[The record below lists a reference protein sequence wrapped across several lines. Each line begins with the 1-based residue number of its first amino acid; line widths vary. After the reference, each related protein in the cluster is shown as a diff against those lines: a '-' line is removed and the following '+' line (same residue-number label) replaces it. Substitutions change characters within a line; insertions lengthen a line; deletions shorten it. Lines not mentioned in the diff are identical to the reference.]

1 MAETN
6 PQERFWIFPRV
17 NRPVFIISAALIVGF
32 ILFGAIFNELANTI
46 FVGLQNLL
54 AGYLGWAMIIL
65 VNLLLLFVI
74 FMTIGPFGDVRL
86 GRMDES
92 PEYSLF
98 SWTAMLFSAG
108 IGIGLIYW
116 GVAEP
121 MYHFF
126 APPLAEPQTVEA
138 AREAMALSFMH
149 WGFHAWAIYAVVAL
163 ALAYYH
169 FRKGLPLSIRS
180 ALYPLIGDR
189 IYGPWGHLVDIV
201 AVFGTMFG
209 IVTSLGLG
217 ATQVNAGLTDIF
229 GIPNNVGVQIAIIV
243 VITAMATLS
252 VVAGLDAGIKRLSNI
267 NIVLTLIFLAFM
279 VIVGPTLFILD
290 SFVDNYGY
298 YLSRFV
304 QLGTWNEGWVDGN
317 ESGNWQ
323 DAWTIFY
330 WAWWVSWAPF
340 VGVFIARISRGRT
353 VREFMVG
360 VMLLPCSI
368 MFFWFTAFGGTA
380 IAISLTGD
388 PTLVEAT
395 RENYANTMFALLDY
409 FPLSGL
415 TSLYATVLIVM
426 WFVTS
431 SDSGSFVIDMLTAG
445 GDPDPPKVQRIFWAV
460 SEGAVASVLLV
471 AGGLGALQA
480 AAVVAGFPFAVV
492 LCLIAVGLVRALR
505 WDNLMV
511 HRHRQRFRSD
521 TEAEHNMSGEVHDAY
536 MQMNADTSGA
546 GPTQPLVPETRSA
559 PAE

>member
-1 MAETN
+1 MSGMR
-6 PQERFWIFPRV
+6 PQERFWIFPKV
-17 NRPVFIISAALIVGF
+17 NRPVFIVSAALIVGF
-32 ILFGAIFNELANTI
+32 ILFGAIFDELANTV
-46 FVGLQNLL
+46 FTSVQGWL
-54 AGYLGWAMIIL
+54 AGYFGWAMIIL
-65 VNLLLLFVI
+65 VNLLLVFTI
-74 FMTIGPFGDVRL
+74 FMAVGPFGDVRL

-121 MYHFF
+121 MYHYF
-126 APPLAEPQTVEA
+126 APPGADPETVRA
-138 AREAMALSFMH
+138 AQEAMAISFMH

-169 FRKGLPLSIRS
+169 FRKGLPLAIRS

-189 IYGPWGHLVDIV
+189 IYGRWGDLVDII

-217 ATQVNAGLTDIF
+217 ATQVNAGLTELF
-229 GIPNNVGVQIAIIV
+229 GVPNNVAVQIAIIAA
-243 VITAMATLS
+243 ITGMATLS
-252 VVAGLDAGIKRLSNI
+252 VVAGLDGGIKRLSNI
-267 NIVLTLIFLAFM
+267 NIVLTLLFLAFM

-298 YLSRFV
+298 YLTRLV
-304 QLGTWNEGWVDGN
+304 QLGTWNEGWQGGN
-317 ESGNWQ
+317 EAGNWQ
-323 DAWTIFY
+323 ENWTIFY

-340 VGVFIARISRGRT
+340 VGVFVARISRGRT
-353 VREFMVG
+353 VREFMLG
-360 VMLLPCSI
+360 VMLIPCSI

-380 IAISLTGD
+380 ISITLTGD
-388 PTLVEAT
+388 TALVDAT
-395 RENYANTMFALLDY
+395 RENNANTMFVLLDY
-409 FPLSGL
+409 FPFSGF
-415 TSLYATVLIVM
+415 TSLFATVLIVM

-445 GDPDPPKVQRIFWAV
+445 GDPNPPKVQRIFWAV
-460 SEGAVASVLLV
+460 SEGAVASVLLL

-480 AAVVAGFPFAVV
+480 AAVIAGFPFAVV
-492 LCLIAVGLVRALR
+492 LVLIAWGLIRALR

-521 TEAEHNMSGEVHDAY
+521 AEAEHNMGSETHDAY
-536 MQMNADTSGA
+536 AAIDAS
-546 GPTQPLVPETRSA
+546 QPVTGERA

>member
-1 MAETN
+1 MR
-6 PQERFWIFPRV
+6 PQERFWIFPKV
-17 NRPVFIISAALIVGF
+17 NRPVFITSAALIVGF
-32 ILFGAIFNELANTI
+32 ILFGAIFDELANTV
-46 FVGLQNLL
+46 FTSVQGWL
-54 AGYLGWAMIIL
+54 AGYFGWAMIIL
-65 VNLLLLFVI
+65 VNLLLVFTI
-74 FMTIGPFGDVRL
+74 FMAVGPFGDVRL
-86 GRMDES
+86 GRMDEN

-121 MYHFF
+121 MYHYF
-126 APPLAEPQTVEA
+126 APPDADPETVRA
-138 AREAMALSFMH
+138 AQEAMAISFMH

-169 FRKGLPLSIRS
+169 FRKGLPLAIRS

-189 IYGPWGHLVDIV
+189 IYGRWGDLVDII

-217 ATQVNAGLTDIF
+217 ATQVNAGLSELF
-229 GIPNNVGVQIAIIV
+229 GVPNNVAVQIAIIAA
-243 VITAMATLS
+243 ITGMATLS
-252 VVAGLDAGIKRLSNI
+252 VVAGLDGGIKRLSNI
-267 NIVLTLIFLAFM
+267 NIVLTLLFLAFM

-298 YLSRFV
+298 YLSRLV
-304 QLGTWNEGWVDGN
+304 QLGTWNEGWQGGN
-317 ESGNWQ
+317 DAGNWQ
-323 DAWTIFY
+323 ESWTIFY

-340 VGVFIARISRGRT
+340 VGVFVARISRGRT
-353 VREFMVG
+353 VREFMLG
-360 VMLLPCSI
+360 VMLIPCSI

-380 IAISLTGD
+380 ISISLTGD
-388 PTLVEAT
+388 TALVDAT

-409 FPLSGL
+409 FPFSGF
-415 TSLYATVLIVM
+415 TSLFATVLIVM

-445 GDPDPPKVQRIFWAV
+445 GDPNPPKVQRIFWAV
-460 SEGAVASVLLV
+460 SEGAVASVLLL

-480 AAVVAGFPFAVV
+480 AAVIAGFPFAVV
-492 LCLIAVGLVRALR
+492 LVLIAWGLIRALR

-521 TEAEHNMSGEVHDAY
+521 AEAEHNMGSETHDAY
-536 MQMNADTSGA
+536 ASMGTTTPVA
-546 GPTQPLVPETRSA
+546 GDRA
-559 PAE
+559 AAE

>member
-1 MAETN
+1 MSGMR
-6 PQERFWIFPRV
+6 PQERFWIFPKV
-17 NRPVFIISAALIVGF
+17 NRPVFIVSAALIIGF
-32 ILFGAIFNELANTI
+32 ILFGALFNDLANTVFTGI
-46 FVGLQNLL
+46 QGWL
-54 AGYLGWAMIIL
+54 AGYFGWAMIIL
-65 VNLLLLFVI
+65 INLLLVFVI
-74 FMTIGPFGDVRL
+74 FMGVGPFGDVRL
-86 GRMDES
+86 GRMDEN

-121 MYHFF
+121 MYHYF
-126 APPLAEPQTVEA
+126 APPMADPESVQA
-138 AREAMALSFMH
+138 AQEAMAISFMH
-149 WGFHAWAIYAVVAL
+149 WGFHAWGIYAVVAL
-163 ALAYYH
+163 ALAYFH
-169 FRKGLPLSIRS
+169 FRKGLPLAIRS

-189 IYGPWGHLVDIV
+189 IYGFWGDLVDIV

-217 ATQVNAGLTDIF
+217 ATQVNAGLNELF
-229 GIPNNVGVQIAIIV
+229 GVPNNVAVQILIIAAI
-243 VITAMATLS
+243 TGMATLS
-252 VVAGLDAGIKRLSNI
+252 VVAGLDGGIKRLSNI
-267 NIVLTLIFLAFM
+267 NIILTLIFLAFM

-298 YLSRFV
+298 YLSRFI
-304 QLGTWNEGWVDGN
+304 QLGTWNEGWQGGNDG
-317 ESGNWQ
+317 GNWQ
-323 DAWTIFY
+323 ESWTIFY

-340 VGVFIARISRGRT
+340 VGVFVARISRGRT
-353 VREFMVG
+353 VREFMFG

-380 IAISLTGD
+380 ISISLAGD
-388 PTLVEAT
+388 PTLVDAT

-409 FPLSGL
+409 FPFSGV
-415 TSLYATVLIVM
+415 TSLFATILIVM

-445 GDPDPPKVQRIFWAV
+445 GDPNPPKVQRIFWAV
-460 SEGAVASVLLV
+460 SEGAVASVLLL

-480 AAVVAGFPFAVV
+480 AAVIAGFPFAVV
-492 LCLIAVGLVRALR
+492 LCLIAWGLVRALR

-521 TEAEHNMSGEVHDAY
+521 AEAEHNMGTDVHDAY
-536 MQMNADTSGA
+536 AQLGTASARTDTAEG
-546 GPTQPLVPETRSA
+546 A

>member
-1 MAETN
+1 MSGMR
-6 PQERFWIFPRV
+6 PQERFWIFPKV
-17 NRPVFIISAALIVGF
+17 NRPVFITSAALIVGF
-32 ILFGAIFNELANTI
+32 ILFGAIFDELANTV
-46 FVGLQNLL
+46 FTSVQGWL
-54 AGYLGWAMIIL
+54 AGYFGWAMIIL
-65 VNLLLLFVI
+65 VNLLLVFTI
-74 FMTIGPFGDVRL
+74 FMAVGPFGDVRL
-86 GRMDES
+86 GRMDEN

-121 MYHFF
+121 MYHYF
-126 APPLAEPQTVEA
+126 APPDADPETVRA
-138 AREAMALSFMH
+138 AQEAMAISFMH

-169 FRKGLPLSIRS
+169 FRKGLPLAIRS

-189 IYGPWGHLVDIV
+189 IYGRWGDLVDII

-217 ATQVNAGLTDIF
+217 ATQVNAGLSELF
-229 GIPNNVGVQIAIIV
+229 GVPNNVAVQIAIIAA
-243 VITAMATLS
+243 ITGMATLS
-252 VVAGLDAGIKRLSNI
+252 VVAGLDGGIKRLSNI
-267 NIVLTLIFLAFM
+267 NIVLTLLFLAFM

-298 YLSRFV
+298 YLSRLV
-304 QLGTWNEGWVDGN
+304 QLGTWNEGWQGGN
-317 ESGNWQ
+317 DAGNWQ
-323 DAWTIFY
+323 ESWTIFY

-340 VGVFIARISRGRT
+340 VGVFVARISRGRT
-353 VREFMVG
+353 VREFMLG
-360 VMLLPCSI
+360 VMLIPCSI

-380 IAISLTGD
+380 ISISLTGD
-388 PTLVEAT
+388 TALVDAT

-409 FPLSGL
+409 FPFSGF
-415 TSLYATVLIVM
+415 TSLFATVLIVM

-445 GDPDPPKVQRIFWAV
+445 GDPNPPKVQRIFWAV
-460 SEGAVASVLLV
+460 SEGAVASVLLL

-480 AAVVAGFPFAVV
+480 AAVIAGFPFAVV
-492 LCLIAVGLVRALR
+492 LVLIAWGLIRALR

-521 TEAEHNMSGEVHDAY
+521 AEAEHNMGSETHDAY
-536 MQMNADTSGA
+536 ASMGTTTPVA
-546 GPTQPLVPETRSA
+546 GDRA

>member
-1 MAETN
+1 MMSGMR
-6 PQERFWIFPRV
+6 PQERFWIFPKV
-17 NRPVFIISAALIVGF
+17 NRPVFIVSAALIVGF
-32 ILFGAIFNELANTI
+32 ILFGAIFNDTANTVFTGI
-46 FVGLQNLL
+46 QGWL

-65 VNLLLLFVI
+65 VNLLLVFVI
-74 FMTIGPFGDVRL
+74 FLALGPFGDVRL

-121 MYHFF
+121 MYHYF
-126 APPLAEPQTVEA
+126 APPGAEPETVRA
-138 AREAMALSFMH
+138 AQEAMAISFMH

-163 ALAYYH
+163 ALAYFH
-169 FRKGLPLSIRS
+169 FRKGLPLAIRS

-189 IYGPWGHLVDIV
+189 IYGRWGDLVDIV

-217 ATQVNAGLTDIF
+217 AIQVNTGLTQLF
-229 GIPNNVGVQIAIIV
+229 GIPTNVAVQVGIIAA
-243 VITAMATLS
+243 ITGMATLS
-252 VVAGLDAGIKRLSNI
+252 VVAGLDGGIKRLSNI
-267 NIVLTLIFLAFM
+267 NIVLSLVFLAFM

-298 YLSRFV
+298 YLSRFI
-304 QLGTWNEGWVDGN
+304 QLGTWNEGWQGGNDG
-317 ESGNWQ
+317 SNWQ
-323 DAWTIFY
+323 DSWTIFY

-340 VGVFIARISRGRT
+340 VGVFVARISRGRT
-353 VREFMVG
+353 VREFIVG

-380 IAISLTGD
+380 ISISLTGD

-395 RENYANTMFALLDY
+395 KENYANTMFVLLEY
-409 FPLSGL
+409 FPFSGL
-415 TSLYATVLIVM
+415 TSLFATVLIVM

-460 SEGAVASVLLV
+460 SEGAVASVLLL

-480 AAVVAGFPFAVV
+480 AAVIAGFPFAVV
-492 LCLIAVGLVRALR
+492 LCLIAWGLVRALR
-505 WDNLMV
+505 WDDLMV
-511 HRHRQRFRSD
+511 HRHRQRFRSEA
-521 TEAEHNMSGEVHDAY
+521 EAEHNMGTEAHDAY
-536 MQMNADTSGA
+536 AQLGA
-546 GPTQPLVPETRSA
+546 EDDLEEVTARPA

>member
-1 MAETN
+1 MSGMR
-6 PQERFWIFPRV
+6 PQERFWIFPKV
-17 NRPVFIISAALIVGF
+17 NRPVFITSAALIVGF
-32 ILFGAIFNELANTI
+32 ILFGAIFDELANTV
-46 FVGLQNLL
+46 FTSVQGWL
-54 AGYLGWAMIIL
+54 AGYFGWAMIIL
-65 VNLLLLFVI
+65 VNLLLVFTI
-74 FMTIGPFGDVRL
+74 FMAVGPFGDVRL
-86 GRMDES
+86 GRMDEN

-121 MYHFF
+121 MYHYF
-126 APPLAEPQTVEA
+126 APPDADPETVRA
-138 AREAMALSFMH
+138 AQEAMAISFMH

-169 FRKGLPLSIRS
+169 FRKGLPLAIRS

-189 IYGPWGHLVDIV
+189 IYGRWGDLVDII

-217 ATQVNAGLTDIF
+217 ATQVNAGLSELF
-229 GIPNNVGVQIAIIV
+229 GVPNNVAVQIAIIAA
-243 VITAMATLS
+243 ITGMATLS
-252 VVAGLDAGIKRLSNI
+252 VVAGLDGGIKRLSNI
-267 NIVLTLIFLAFM
+267 NIVLTLLFLAFM

-298 YLSRFV
+298 YLSRLV
-304 QLGTWNEGWVDGN
+304 QLGTWNEGWQGGN
-317 ESGNWQ
+317 DAGNWQ
-323 DAWTIFY
+323 ESWTIFY

-340 VGVFIARISRGRT
+340 VGVFVARISRGRT
-353 VREFMVG
+353 VREFMLG
-360 VMLLPCSI
+360 VMLIPCSI

-380 IAISLTGD
+380 ISISLTGD
-388 PTLVEAT
+388 TALVDAT

-409 FPLSGL
+409 FPFSGF
-415 TSLYATVLIVM
+415 TSLFATVLIVM

-445 GDPDPPKVQRIFWAV
+445 GDPNPPKVQRIFWAV
-460 SEGAVASVLLV
+460 SEGAVASVLLL

-480 AAVVAGFPFAVV
+480 AAVIAGFPFAVV
-492 LCLIAVGLVRALR
+492 LVLIAWGLIRALR

-521 TEAEHNMSGEVHDAY
+521 AEAEHNMGSETHDAY
-536 MQMNADTSGA
+536 ASMGTTTPVA
-546 GPTQPLVPETRSA
+546 GDRA
-559 PAE
+559 AAE

>member
-1 MAETN
+1 MSGMR
-6 PQERFWIFPRV
+6 PQERFWIFPKV
-17 NRPVFIISAALIVGF
+17 NRPVFIVSAALIIGF
-32 ILFGAIFNELANTI
+32 ILFGALFNDLANTVFTGI
-46 FVGLQNLL
+46 QGWL
-54 AGYLGWAMIIL
+54 AGYFGWAMIIL
-65 VNLLLLFVI
+65 INLLLVFVI
-74 FMTIGPFGDVRL
+74 FMGVGPFGDVRL
-86 GRMDES
+86 GRMDEN

-121 MYHFF
+121 MYHYF
-126 APPLAEPQTVEA
+126 APPMADPETVQA
-138 AREAMALSFMH
+138 AQEAMAISFMH
-149 WGFHAWAIYAVVAL
+149 WGFHAWGIYAVVAL
-163 ALAYYH
+163 ALAYFH
-169 FRKGLPLSIRS
+169 FRKGLPLAIRS

-189 IYGPWGHLVDIV
+189 IYGFWGDLVDIV

-217 ATQVNAGLTDIF
+217 ATQVNAGLNELF
-229 GIPNNVGVQIAIIV
+229 GLPNNVVVQILIIAAI
-243 VITAMATLS
+243 TGMATLS
-252 VVAGLDAGIKRLSNI
+252 VVAGLDGGIKRLSNI
-267 NIVLTLIFLAFM
+267 NIILTLVFLAFM

-298 YLSRFV
+298 YLSRFI
-304 QLGTWNEGWVDGN
+304 QLGTWNEGWQGGNDG
-317 ESGNWQ
+317 GNWQ
-323 DAWTIFY
+323 ESWTIFY

-340 VGVFIARISRGRT
+340 VGVFVARISRGRT
-353 VREFMVG
+353 VREFMFG

-380 IAISLTGD
+380 ISISLTGD
-388 PTLVEAT
+388 PTLVDAT

-409 FPLSGL
+409 FPFSGV
-415 TSLYATVLIVM
+415 TSLFATILIVM

-445 GDPDPPKVQRIFWAV
+445 GDPNPPKVQRIFWAV
-460 SEGAVASVLLV
+460 SEGAVASVLLL

-480 AAVVAGFPFAVV
+480 AAVIAGFPFAVV
-492 LCLIAVGLVRALR
+492 LCLIALGLVRALR

-521 TEAEHNMSGEVHDAY
+521 AEAEHNMGTDVHDAY
-536 MQMNADTSGA
+536 AQLGTASARTDTAEG
-546 GPTQPLVPETRSA
+546 A

>member
-1 MAETN
+1 MSGMR
-6 PQERFWIFPRV
+6 PQERFWIFPKV
-17 NRPVFIISAALIVGF
+17 NRPVFIVSAALIIGF
-32 ILFGAIFNELANTI
+32 ILFGALFNDLANTVFTGI
-46 FVGLQNLL
+46 QGWL
-54 AGYLGWAMIIL
+54 AGYFGWAMIIL
-65 VNLLLLFVI
+65 INLLLVFVI
-74 FMTIGPFGDVRL
+74 FMGVGPFGDVRL
-86 GRMDES
+86 GRMDEN

-121 MYHFF
+121 MYHYF
-126 APPLAEPQTVEA
+126 APPMADPETVQA
-138 AREAMALSFMH
+138 AQEAMAISFMH
-149 WGFHAWAIYAVVAL
+149 WGFHAWGIYAVVAL
-163 ALAYYH
+163 ALAYFH
-169 FRKGLPLSIRS
+169 FRKGLPLAIRS

-189 IYGPWGHLVDIV
+189 IYGFWGDLVDIV

-217 ATQVNAGLTDIF
+217 ATQVNAGLNELF
-229 GIPNNVGVQIAIIV
+229 GVPNNVVVQILIIAAI
-243 VITAMATLS
+243 TGMATLS
-252 VVAGLDAGIKRLSNI
+252 VVAGLDGGIKRLSNI
-267 NIVLTLIFLAFM
+267 NIILTLVFLAFM

-298 YLSRFV
+298 YLSRFI
-304 QLGTWNEGWVDGN
+304 QLGTWNEGWQGGNDG
-317 ESGNWQ
+317 GNWQ
-323 DAWTIFY
+323 ESWTIFY

-340 VGVFIARISRGRT
+340 VGVFVARISRGRT
-353 VREFMVG
+353 VREFMFG

-380 IAISLTGD
+380 ISISLTGD
-388 PTLVEAT
+388 PTLVDAT

-409 FPLSGL
+409 FPFSGV
-415 TSLYATVLIVM
+415 TSLFATILIVM

-445 GDPDPPKVQRIFWAV
+445 GDPNPPKVQRIFWAV
-460 SEGAVASVLLV
+460 SEGAVASVLLL

-480 AAVVAGFPFAVV
+480 AAVIAGFPFAVV
-492 LCLIAVGLVRALR
+492 LCLIAWGLVRALR

-521 TEAEHNMSGEVHDAY
+521 AEAEHNMGTDVHDAY
-536 MQMNADTSGA
+536 AQLGTASARTDAAEG
-546 GPTQPLVPETRSA
+546 A

>member
-1 MAETN
+1 MDEMN

-32 ILFGAIFNELANTI
+32 IAFGAVFSDLANTI

-54 AGYLGWAMIIL
+54 AGYLGWALIIL
-65 VNLLLLFVI
+65 VNLLVLFVL
-74 FMTIGPFGDVRL
+74 FMAIGPFGDVRL

-126 APPLAEPQTVEA
+126 APPLADPETVEA
-138 AREAMALSFMH
+138 AQEAMALSFMH

-180 ALYPLIGDR
+180 ALYPLIGNR

-217 ATQVNAGLTDIF
+217 ATQVNAGLSELF
-229 GIPNNVGVQIAIIV
+229 GIPNNVGVQIAIIA

-252 VVAGLDAGIKRLSNI
+252 VVAGLDNGIKRLSNI
-267 NIVLTLIFLAFM
+267 NIVLTLVFLAFM

-298 YLSRFV
+298 YLSRFI
-304 QLGTWNEGWVDGN
+304 QLGTWNEGWVAGN
-317 ESGNWQ
+317 EAGDWQ
-323 DAWTIFY
+323 NAWTIFY

-353 VREFMVG
+353 VREFMFG

-380 IAISLTGD
+380 ISISLTGD
-388 PTLVEAT
+388 ATLVEAT
-395 RENYANTMFALLDY
+395 RENYANTMFTLLDY
-409 FPLSGL
+409 FPASGL
-415 TSLYATVLIVM
+415 TSLFATVLIVM

-445 GDPDPPKVQRIFWAV
+445 GDPDPPKIQRIFWAV
-460 SEGAVASVLLV
+460 SEGAVASVLLL

-492 LCLIAVGLVRALR
+492 LCLIAAGLVRALR

-521 TEAEHNMSGEVHDAY
+521 TEAEHNMRSEVHDAY
-536 MQMNADTSGA
+536 MQMSADNSHPEGRGTTA
-546 GPTQPLVPETRSA
+546 G
-559 PAE
+559 

>member
-1 MAETN
+1 MPGMR
-6 PQERFWIFPRV
+6 PQERFWIFPKV
-17 NRPVFIISAALIVGF
+17 NRPVFIVSAALIVAF
-32 ILFGAIFNELANTI
+32 ILFGAIFDDLANTV
-46 FVGLQNLL
+46 FTGVQGWL
-54 AGYLGWAMIIL
+54 AGYFGWAMIIL
-65 VNLLLLFVI
+65 INLLLVFVV
-74 FMTIGPFGDVRL
+74 FMAVGPFGDIRL

-121 MYHFF
+121 MYHYF
-126 APPLAEPQTVEA
+126 APPGAEPETVRA
-138 AREAMALSFMH
+138 AQEAMAISFMH

-163 ALAYYH
+163 ALAYFH
-169 FRKGLPLSIRS
+169 FRKGLPLAIRS

-189 IYGPWGHLVDIV
+189 IYGRWGDLVDIV

-217 ATQVNAGLTDIF
+217 ATQVNAGLEELF
-229 GIPNNVGVQIAIIV
+229 GVPNNVAVQIAIIAA
-243 VITAMATLS
+243 ITGMATLS
-252 VVAGLDAGIKRLSNI
+252 VVAGLDGGIKRLSNI
-267 NIVLTLIFLAFM
+267 NIILTLIFLAFM

-298 YLSRFV
+298 YLSRFI
-304 QLGTWNEGWVDGN
+304 QLGTWNEGWQGGN
-317 ESGNWQ
+317 ENANWQ
-323 DAWTIFY
+323 ESWTIFY

-340 VGVFIARISRGRT
+340 VGVFVARISRGRT
-353 VREFMVG
+353 VREFMFG

-380 IAISLTGD
+380 ISISLSGD
-388 PTLVEAT
+388 PALVEAT
-395 RENYANTMFALLDY
+395 REDYANTMFVLLDY
-409 FPLSGL
+409 FPFSGV
-415 TSLYATVLIVM
+415 TSLFATILIVL

-445 GDPDPPKVQRIFWAV
+445 GDPNPPKVQRIFWAI
-460 SEGAVASVLLV
+460 SEGAVASVLLL

-480 AAVVAGFPFAVV
+480 AAVIAGFPFAVV
-492 LCLIAVGLVRALR
+492 LGLVALGLVRALR
-505 WDNLMV
+505 WDDLMV

-521 TEAEHNMSGEVHDAY
+521 AEAEHNMGTETHDAY
-536 MQMNADTSGA
+536 AQLDTAGA
-546 GPTQPLVPETRSA
+546 RVSNRA
-559 PAE
+559 AE